1 MTWTKDKGKNQRR
14 LGEEEELIC
23 SGKKQEGT
31 TGISVPKDMSLGAI
45 RGTWQKQLTLHL
57 AFPKNQVALGINP
70 IFRETAFPSGN

>member
-1 MTWTKDKGKNQRR
+1 M
-14 LGEEEELIC
+14 
-23 SGKKQEGT
+23 KQEGT